1 LSGDSRRDLLLPTLG
16 EKKANVKPFAPSGS
30 GSVSDYPTNR
40 ELIKS
45 CDKTPSMANLLKV
58 QNAAKLTAT
67 FRILFFLAV
76 VAGTGC
82 TTLNVRSNFVP
93 LPDTLTLRTLQVF
106 ASSSIGGR
114 PMDDDPSLRNRLA
127 EAFQK
132 QFPGARIVESQ
143 PDMVVFLTIVD
154 YVPGCL
160 PDCKKFRTY
169 RSWSCEVMSYAREST
184 PEARTMV
191 FNVEGASYNPFYN
204 QASDC
209 ASQLSKMSGSSKRV
223 QTPD

>member
-1 LSGDSRRDLLLPTLG
+1 
-16 EKKANVKPFAPSGS
+16 
-30 GSVSDYPTNR
+30 
-40 ELIKS
+40 
-45 CDKTPSMANLLKV
+45 MASLLKQ
-58 QNAAKLTAT
+58 QNATTRTTT

-76 VAGTGC
+76 VGATGC
-82 TTLNVRSNFVP
+82 TTLNVRTNSVP
-93 LPDTLTLRTLQVF
+93 PPDAITPRTLQVF

-114 PMDDDPSLRNRLA
+114 PMGDDPSLRNRLA

-132 QFPGARIVESQ
+132 QFPGARIVESK

-154 YVPGCL
+154 YVPGCS

-169 RSWSCEVMSYAREST
+169 RNWSCEVMSYARESN
-184 PEARTMV
+184 PETSTMV
-191 FNVEGASYNPFYN
+191 FNIEGSSYNPFYN

-209 ASQLSKMSGSSKRV
+209 ASRLSKASGSSKRV